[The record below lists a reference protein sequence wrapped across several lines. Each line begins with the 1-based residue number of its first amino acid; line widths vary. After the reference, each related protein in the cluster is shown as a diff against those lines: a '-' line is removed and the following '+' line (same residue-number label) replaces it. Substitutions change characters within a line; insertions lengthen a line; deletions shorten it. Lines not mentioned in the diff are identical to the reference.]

1 MDIYASVE
9 DYEKVYNTALNNEQ
23 HKRLLMLIEL
33 ASSLL
38 REEANKR
45 NMNLSAVISSSDDKA
60 NVAKMVVLACVHR
73 VMSKDDDQ
81 DMPLEQF
88 SQSALGYTFSGTY
101 VNPGDD
107 LYYLRNE
114 LKRMGI
120 IKQRYGALEEM
131 LLGICSI
138 NIFQNR

>member
-9 DYEKVYNTALNNEQ
+9 DYEKVYNTALNNDQ

-101 VNPGDD
+101 VNTGDD

-120 IKQRYGALEEM
+120 IKQRYGAMEIYET
-131 LLGICSI
+131 
-138 NIFQNR
+138 

>member
-9 DYEKVYNTALNNEQ
+9 DYENVYNVVLNKEQ
-23 HKRLLMLIEL
+23 QKRLLMLIEL

-45 NMNLSAVISSSDDKA
+45 NMNLNSVISSSDDKA

-73 VMSKDDDQ
+73 VMSKDYNQ
-81 DMPLEQF
+81 DVPLEQF

-120 IKQRYGALEEM
+120 IKQRYGALEIYET
-131 LLGICSI
+131 
-138 NIFQNR
+138 

>member
-9 DYEKVYNTALNNEQ
+9 DYEKVYNIALNNEQ
-23 HKRLLMLIEL
+23 QKRLLMLIEL

-73 VMSKDDDQ
+73 VMSKDDGQ

-120 IKQRYGALEEM
+120 IKQRYGAMEIYET
-131 LLGICSI
+131 
-138 NIFQNR
+138 

>member
-45 NMNLSAVISSSDDKA
+45 NMNLSAIISSSDDKA

-120 IKQRYGALEEM
+120 IKQRYGAMEIYET
-131 LLGICSI
+131 
-138 NIFQNR
+138 

>member
-9 DYEKVYNTALNNEQ
+9 DYENVYNVVLNKEQ
-23 HKRLLMLIEL
+23 QKRLLMLIEL

-45 NMNLSAVISSSDDKA
+45 NMNLNSVISSSDDKA
-60 NVAKMVVLACVHR
+60 NVAKMVVLACIHR
-73 VMSKDDDQ
+73 VMSKDYDQ
-81 DMPLEQF
+81 DVPLEQF

-120 IKQRYGALEEM
+120 IKQRYGALEIYET
-131 LLGICSI
+131 
-138 NIFQNR
+138 

>member
-120 IKQRYGALEEM
+120 IKQRYGAME
-131 LLGICSI
+131 
-138 NIFQNR
+138 F

>member
-23 HKRLLMLIEL
+23 QKRLLMLIEL

-73 VMSKDDDQ
+73 VMSKDNDQ

-120 IKQRYGALEEM
+120 IKQRYGALEIYET
-131 LLGICSI
+131 
-138 NIFQNR
+138 

>member
-9 DYEKVYNTALNNEQ
+9 DYEKVYNTALNNDQ

-38 REEANKR
+38 LEEANKR

-120 IKQRYGALEEM
+120 IKQRYGAMEIYET
-131 LLGICSI
+131 
-138 NIFQNR
+138 

>member
-23 HKRLLMLIEL
+23 QKRLLMLIEL

-73 VMSKDDDQ
+73 VMSKDNDQ

-120 IKQRYGALEEM
+120 IKQRYGAMEIYET
-131 LLGICSI
+131 
-138 NIFQNR
+138 

>member
-9 DYEKVYNTALNNEQ
+9 DYEKVYNTALNYDQ

-120 IKQRYGALEEM
+120 IKQRYGAMEIYET
-131 LLGICSI
+131 
-138 NIFQNR
+138 

>member
-1 MDIYASVE
+1 MDIYASIE
-9 DYEKVYNTALNNEQ
+9 DYEKVYNIILNNDQ
-23 HKRLLMLIEL
+23 QKRLLILIEL

-45 NMNLSAVISSSDDKA
+45 KINLSSVINSSDDKA
-60 NVAKMVVLACVHR
+60 NVAKMVVLACAHR
-73 VMSKDDDQ
+73 VMAKDDGQ

-107 LYYLRNE
+107 LYYLKNE

-120 IKQRYGALEEM
+120 IKQRYGAMEIYET
-131 LLGICSI
+131 
-138 NIFQNR
+138 

>member
-81 DMPLEQF
+81 NMPLEQF

-120 IKQRYGALEEM
+120 IKQRYGAMEIYET
-131 LLGICSI
+131 
-138 NIFQNR
+138 

>member
-1 MDIYASVE
+1 MDIYASIE
-9 DYEKVYNTALNNEQ
+9 DYEKVYNIVLNNDQ
-23 HKRLLMLIEL
+23 QKRLLILIEL

-38 REEANKR
+38 REEASKR
-45 NMNLSAVISSSDDKA
+45 KINLSAVINSSDDKA

-73 VMSKDDDQ
+73 VMAKDDEQ

-107 LYYLRNE
+107 LYYLKNE

-120 IKQRYGALEEM
+120 IKQRYGAVEIYET
-131 LLGICSI
+131 
-138 NIFQNR
+138 

>member
-9 DYEKVYNTALNNEQ
+9 DYEKVYNTALNNDQ

-45 NMNLSAVISSSDDKA
+45 NMNLGAVISSSDDKA

-73 VMSKDDDQ
+73 VMYKDDDE

-120 IKQRYGALEEM
+120 IKQRYGAMEIYET
-131 LLGICSI
+131 
-138 NIFQNR
+138 

>member
-9 DYEKVYNTALNNEQ
+9 DYEKVYNTALNNDQ

-45 NMNLSAVISSSDDKA
+45 NMNLGAVISSSDDKA

-120 IKQRYGALEEM
+120 IKQRYGAMEIYET
-131 LLGICSI
+131 
-138 NIFQNR
+138 

>member
-9 DYEKVYNTALNNEQ
+9 DYEKVYNTALNNDQ

-45 NMNLSAVISSSDDKA
+45 NMNLSAVISSSDYKA

-120 IKQRYGALEEM
+120 IKQRYGAMEIYET
-131 LLGICSI
+131 
-138 NIFQNR
+138 

>member
-9 DYEKVYNTALNNEQ
+9 DYEKVYNTALNNYQ

-120 IKQRYGALEEM
+120 IKQRYGAMEIYET
-131 LLGICSI
+131 
-138 NIFQNR
+138 

>member
-45 NMNLSAVISSSDDKA
+45 NINLSAVISSSDDKA

-120 IKQRYGALEEM
+120 IKQRYGAMEIYET
-131 LLGICSI
+131 
-138 NIFQNR
+138 

>member
-23 HKRLLMLIEL
+23 HKRLLMLIEI

-120 IKQRYGALEEM
+120 IKQRYGAMEIYET
-131 LLGICSI
+131 
-138 NIFQNR
+138 

>member
-120 IKQRYGALEEM
+120 IKQRYGAMEIYET
-131 LLGICSI
+131 
-138 NIFQNR
+138 

>member
-9 DYEKVYNTALNNEQ
+9 DYEKVYNTALNDEQ

-38 REEANKR
+38 REEADKR

-120 IKQRYGALEEM
+120 IKQRYGAMEIYET
-131 LLGICSI
+131 
-138 NIFQNR
+138 

>member
-101 VNPGDD
+101 VNPCDD

-120 IKQRYGALEEM
+120 IKQRYGAMEIYET
-131 LLGICSI
+131 
-138 NIFQNR
+138 

>member
-9 DYEKVYNTALNNEQ
+9 DYEKVYNTALNNNQ

-120 IKQRYGALEEM
+120 IKQRYGAMEIYET
-131 LLGICSI
+131 
-138 NIFQNR
+138 

>member
-9 DYEKVYNTALNNEQ
+9 DYEKVYNTALNNDQ

-120 IKQRYGALEEM
+120 IKQRYGEM
-131 LLGICSI
+131 EIYET
-138 NIFQNR
+138 

>member
-73 VMSKDDDQ
+73 VMSKDDYQ

-120 IKQRYGALEEM
+120 IKQRYGAMEIYET
-131 LLGICSI
+131 
-138 NIFQNR
+138 

>member
-1 MDIYASVE
+1 MDIYASIE
-9 DYEKVYNTALNNEQ
+9 DYEKVYNIILNNEQ
-23 HKRLLMLIEL
+23 QKRLLVLIEL

-45 NMNLSAVISSSDDKA
+45 KINLSTVINSSDDKA

-73 VMSKDDDQ
+73 VMSKDDEQ

-107 LYYLRNE
+107 LYYLKNE

-120 IKQRYGALEEM
+120 IKQRYGAMEIYET
-131 LLGICSI
+131 
-138 NIFQNR
+138 

>member
-73 VMSKDDDQ
+73 VMSKDDGQ

-120 IKQRYGALEEM
+120 IKQRYGAMEIYET
-131 LLGICSI
+131 
-138 NIFQNR
+138 

>member
-9 DYEKVYNTALNNEQ
+9 DYKKVYNTALNNEQ

-45 NMNLSAVISSSDDKA
+45 NMNISAVISSSDDKA

-73 VMSKDDDQ
+73 VMSKDDKQ

-120 IKQRYGALEEM
+120 IKQRYGAMEIYET
-131 LLGICSI
+131 
-138 NIFQNR
+138 

>member
-1 MDIYASVE
+1 MDIYASIE
-9 DYEKVYNTALNNEQ
+9 NYEKVYNIILNNEQ
-23 HKRLLMLIEL
+23 QKRLLVLIEL

-45 NMNLSAVISSSDDKA
+45 KINLSTVINSSDDKA

-73 VMSKDDDQ
+73 VMSKDDEQ

-107 LYYLRNE
+107 LYYLKNE

-120 IKQRYGALEEM
+120 IKQRYGAMEIYET
-131 LLGICSI
+131 
-138 NIFQNR
+138 

>member
-9 DYEKVYNTALNNEQ
+9 DYEKVYNTALNNDQ

-45 NMNLSAVISSSDDKA
+45 NMNLNAVISSSDDKA

-120 IKQRYGALEEM
+120 IKQRYGAMEIYET
-131 LLGICSI
+131 
-138 NIFQNR
+138 

>member
-1 MDIYASVE
+1 
-9 DYEKVYNTALNNEQ
+9 
-23 HKRLLMLIEL
+23 
-33 ASSLL
+33 
-38 REEANKR
+38 
-45 NMNLSAVISSSDDKA
+45 MNLSAVISSSDDKA

-73 VMSKDDDQ
+73 VMSKDDNQ

-120 IKQRYGALEEM
+120 IKQRYGAMEIYET
-131 LLGICSI
+131 
-138 NIFQNR
+138 

>member
-9 DYEKVYNTALNNEQ
+9 DYEKVYNTALNNDQ

-33 ASSLL
+33 SSSLL

-120 IKQRYGALEEM
+120 IKQRYGAMEIYET
-131 LLGICSI
+131 
-138 NIFQNR
+138 

>member
-9 DYEKVYNTALNNEQ
+9 DYEKVYNTALNNDQ

-45 NMNLSAVISSSDDKA
+45 NMNLSAVINSSDDKA

-120 IKQRYGALEEM
+120 IKQRYGAMEIYET
-131 LLGICSI
+131 
-138 NIFQNR
+138 

>member
-73 VMSKDDDQ
+73 VMSKDDDH

-120 IKQRYGALEEM
+120 IKQRYGAMEIYET
-131 LLGICSI
+131 
-138 NIFQNR
+138 

>member
-23 HKRLLMLIEL
+23 QKRLLMLIEL

-120 IKQRYGALEEM
+120 IKQRYGAMEIYET
-131 LLGICSI
+131 
-138 NIFQNR
+138 

>member
-60 NVAKMVVLACVHR
+60 NVAKMVVLACVHL

-120 IKQRYGALEEM
+120 IKQRYGAMEIYET
-131 LLGICSI
+131 
-138 NIFQNR
+138 

>member
-23 HKRLLMLIEL
+23 HKRLLLLIEL

-73 VMSKDDDQ
+73 VMSKDDEQ

-120 IKQRYGALEEM
+120 IKQRYGAMEIYET
-131 LLGICSI
+131 
-138 NIFQNR
+138 

>member
-9 DYEKVYNTALNNEQ
+9 DYEKVYNIALNNEQ
-23 HKRLLMLIEL
+23 QKRLLMLIEL

-73 VMSKDDDQ
+73 VMSKDDGQ

-120 IKQRYGALEEM
+120 MKQRYGAMDIYET
-131 LLGICSI
+131 
-138 NIFQNR
+138 

>member
-9 DYEKVYNTALNNEQ
+9 DYKKVYNTALNNDQ

-120 IKQRYGALEEM
+120 IKQRYGAMEIYET
-131 LLGICSI
+131 
-138 NIFQNR
+138 

>member
-9 DYEKVYNTALNNEQ
+9 DYEKVYNTALNNDQ

-45 NMNLSAVISSSDDKA
+45 NMNLSAIISSSDDKA

-73 VMSKDDDQ
+73 VMSKDDNQ

-120 IKQRYGALEEM
+120 IKQRYGAMEIYET
-131 LLGICSI
+131 
-138 NIFQNR
+138 